1 MIRYS
6 ISTIGNLQKLNK
18 EDKNYI
24 LNFIIDEMQN
34 KGEHYLEQSII
45 SMVF

>member
-34 KGEHYLEQSII
+34 KGEYYLEQSII